1 LRLIRVLLA
10 ILLTLALFWASPRL
24 GHINSENNFLEATV
38 RDFLV
43 DHVALTQFSGE
54 GEPHLSVRVTTP
66 ADTSTFHLLLH
77 YQRGDTGS
85 FQQQQIPHVTGT
97 LDLFSVNLPSLPR
110 GSEYHYYV
118 VLQDSTGQTLAR
130 LPEKEDSS
138 ITMHFMGTVPVWL
151 IVVHVTL
158 LFLAALFAI
167 LALIDTAWPREE
179 DVKLKKLSQKV
190 LTSTV
195 FMILGGLISSA
206 AISKIRYDVLWAGW
220 PFGHDLAQTFWAIV
234 LVYWIFL
241 TLVFKG
247 TIFGLRSK
255 KNLIPTGG
263 AVLLTLLGV
272 ILMVA
277 TYLMGINL

>member
-24 GHINSENNFLEATV
+24 GHVDSENNFLEATT

-43 DHVALTQFSGE
+43 DHVALTQFSGK
-54 GEPHLSVRVTTP
+54 GEPQLSVRVTTP
-66 ADTSTFHLLLH
+66 ADTSAFHLLLY
-77 YQRGDTGS
+77 YQSGDTGS
-85 FQQQQIPHVTGT
+85 FQQQRIPHVTGT
-97 LDLFSVNLPSLPR
+97 LDLFSVRLPALSR
-110 GSEYHYYV
+110 GSLYHYYIL
-118 VLQDSTGQTLAR
+118 LQDSTDQTLAR
-130 LPEKEDSS
+130 LPEKQDGS
-138 ITMHFMGTVPVWL
+138 ITMRFLGTVPLWL
-151 IVVHVTL
+151 IVVHVAL

-167 LALIDTAWPREE
+167 LALIDTTWPREE
-179 DVKLKKLSQKV
+179 DVKLKRLSQKV
-190 LTSTV
+190 LTSTIFIV
-195 FMILGGLISSA
+195 FGGLISSA
-206 AISKIRYDVLWAGW
+206 AISKIRNDVLWAGW
-220 PFGHDLAQTFWAIV
+220 PFGHDLSQSFWTIV
-234 LVYWIFL
+234 LLYWIFL

>member
-1 LRLIRVLLA
+1 MRLIRVLLA
-10 ILLTLALFWASPRL
+10 ILLTLGLFWASPRL
-24 GHINSENNFLEATV
+24 GHVNSENNFLESTV

-43 DHVALTQFSGE
+43 DHVAVTQFSGK
-54 GEPHLSVRVTTP
+54 GEPQLSVRVTTP
-66 ADTSTFHLLLH
+66 VDTGAFHLLLH
-77 YQRGDTGS
+77 YQQGDTGA
-85 FQQQQIPHVTGT
+85 FQQQPIRHVSGT
-97 LDLFSVNLPSLPR
+97 LDLFSVRLPDLPR
-110 GSEYHYYV
+110 GSEYHYFI
-118 VLQDSTGQTLAR
+118 VLQDSSGQTLAR
-130 LPEKEDSS
+130 LPEKEESS
-138 ITMHFMGTVPVWL
+138 ITMRFLGTVPVWL

-158 LFLAALFAI
+158 LFLAALFAF
-167 LALIDTAWPREE
+167 LALIDTAWPRQE
-179 DVKLKKLSQKV
+179 DVKLRRLSQKV

-206 AISKIRYDVLWAGW
+206 AISKIRNGVLWAGW
-220 PFGHDLAQTFWAIV
+220 PFGHDLSQTFWAIV
-234 LVYWIFL
+234 LIYWIFL